1 MPPSALVPHL
11 RAAHVG
17 KVFGSQVAVKDLSL
31 EIFPGECF
39 GLLGPNGAGK
49 STMIK
54 IIYGVVARSSGQ
66 LEVLGMDP
74 QKDSQSLRRHLG
86 VVMQE
91 DSLDEAMTVRENM
104 IMFCNFHGIRRKQA
118 GIQVDQLL
126 EEMSLHNKSQA
137 PIFALSGGMKRR
149 LAFVRALLCQPKIL
163 ILDEPTT
170 GLDPA
175 VRHVLWEKIRKLKS
189 QGTTIILTT
198 HYMDEAEILCDR
210 LVIMDQGSLKGE
222 GSPRQLIDHH
232 CPGYVVIYQEGFEGK
247 RQQFASLKALTEYL
261 DAVQKIQQEG
271 GVHAAG
277 FPVAA
282 PTMMRPSNLEDVFLK
297 LTGRELDEHA

>member
-1 MPPSALVPHL
+1 MSQPAALPIL
-11 RAAHVG
+11 KARQVG
-17 KVFGSQVAVKDLSL
+17 KVFGTQVAIKDLSL
-31 EIFPGECF
+31 EIYPGECF

-54 IIYGVVARSSGQ
+54 MIYGVVSRSSGD
-66 LEVLGMDP
+66 LTVLGFDP
-74 QKDSQSLRRHLG
+74 QKDSRALRRYLG

-91 DSLDEAMTVRENM
+91 DALDEAMTVRENM
-104 IMFCNFHGIRRKQA
+104 LMFSRFHGIARKEA
-118 GIQVDQLL
+118 APHVDQLL
-126 EEMSLHNKSQA
+126 AELSLTAKSQA

-149 LAFVRALLCQPKIL
+149 LAFVRALICRPKIL

-175 VRHVLWEKIRKLKS
+175 VRHVLWEKIRQLKS

-198 HYMDEAEILCDR
+198 HYMDEAELLCDR
-210 LVIMDQGSLKGE
+210 LVIMDQGALKGE
-222 GSPRQLIDHH
+222 GSPRQLIATH
-232 CPGYVVIYQEGFEGK
+232 CPGYIVIYQEDFQTK
-247 RQQFASLKALTEYL
+247 RHQFTSLKALTDHLET
-261 DAVQKIQQEG
+261 VQKHESQG
-271 GVHAAG
+271 GV
-277 FPVAA
+277 

>member
-1 MPPSALVPHL
+1 MSQPLSAPILKA
-11 RAAHVG
+11 RQVG
-17 KVFGSQVAVKDLSL
+17 KVFGTQVAIKDLSL

-54 IIYGVVARSSGQ
+54 MIYGVVSRSRGD
-66 LEVLGMDP
+66 LTVLGFDP
-74 QKDSQSLRRHLG
+74 QKESRTLRRHLG

-91 DSLDEAMTVRENM
+91 DALDEAMTVRENM
-104 IMFCNFHGIRRKQA
+104 LMFSRFHGISRREA
-118 GIQVDQLL
+118 APYVDQLL
-126 EEMSLHNKSQA
+126 AELSLTAKSQA

-149 LAFVRALLCQPKIL
+149 LAFVRALICRPKIL

-175 VRHVLWEKIRKLKS
+175 VRHVLWEKIRQLKS

-198 HYMDEAEILCDR
+198 HYMDEAELLCDR
-210 LVIMDQGSLKGE
+210 LVIMDQGTLKGE
-222 GSPRQLIDHH
+222 GSPRQLIDTH
-232 CPGYVVIYQEGFEGK
+232 CPGYIVIYQEDFQTK
-247 RQQFASLKALTEYL
+247 RHEFANLKALTDHLE
-261 DAVQKIQQEG
+261 AVQTSESQG
-271 GVHAAG
+271 G
-277 FPVAA
+277 A